1 MSEERTV
8 DKYID
13 RIVNADCMDVMDD
26 MPDECIDLTVT
37 SPPYDNLRTY
47 GDTLDWSFDI
57 FREIA
62 GRIYRVTKQGGVVV
76 WIVNDATVDGSETGT
91 SFRQALYFKEI
102 GFNLHDT
109 MIWVKPNCF
118 NFGSNRC
125 YRQSFEY
132 MFILSK
138 GVPKTIH
145 LISDVPAKSA
155 GQVLKG
161 ARKHSDG
168 SRDVV
173 PDFMCSDFRRRQ
185 NVWSVNVGIAKKSHP
200 AIFPE
205 KLVKDHILSWSD
217 EGDIVMDPFMG
228 SGTTA
233 IACRELDRR
242 FIGMEKNPE
251 YWRVCQERLEE
262 NDTYQPMLPLF

>member
-1 MSEERTV
+1 MSDERTV

-26 MPDECIDLTVT
+26 MPDECVDLTVT

-138 GVPKTIH
+138 GIPKTIH

-173 PDFMCSDFRRRQ
+173 PDFTCSDFRRRQ
-185 NVWSVNVGIAKKSHP
+185 NVWSVNAGIAKKSHP

-205 KLVKDHILSWSD
+205 QLVKDHILSWSE

-251 YWRVCQERLEE
+251 YWQVCQERLEE
-262 NDTYQPMLPLF
+262 DSSCQPMLPLF